1 MSHLY
6 NELGLSNIVSGTNDL
21 EKKSKGD
28 EEKNLLRHVDSVIET
43 IMEETRLSEG
53 EGELSKVLRSG
64 KSAATSSQQG
74 MYITCRNHKI
84 LLTEFT
90 TFVCKQHKIITGD
103 ETSLEFPDGEVPPE
117 AIALASSSATQQS
130 DDKSRSPVRF
140 TKSLDGTIKISSV
153 LSSNANAK

>member
-64 KSAATSSQQG
+64 KSTATSSQQG
-74 MYITCRNHKI
+74 MYITCRN
-84 LLTEFT
+84 
-90 TFVCKQHKIITGD
+90 Q
-103 ETSLEFPDGEVPPE
+103 EVPLNF
-117 AIALASSSATQQS
+117 I
-130 DDKSRSPVRF
+130 F
-140 TKSLDGTIKISSV
+140 LD
-153 LSSNANAK
+153 

>member
-64 KSAATSSQQG
+64 KGAATSSQQG
-74 MYITCRNHKI
+74 MLITCRNIEISLNFLYLNVLNLKR
-84 LLTEFT
+84 LTQT
-90 TFVCKQHKIITGD
+90 TQNNY
-103 ETSLEFPDGEVPPE
+103 
-117 AIALASSSATQQS
+117 
-130 DDKSRSPVRF
+130 RR
-140 TKSLDGTIKISSV
+140 
-153 LSSNANAK
+153 